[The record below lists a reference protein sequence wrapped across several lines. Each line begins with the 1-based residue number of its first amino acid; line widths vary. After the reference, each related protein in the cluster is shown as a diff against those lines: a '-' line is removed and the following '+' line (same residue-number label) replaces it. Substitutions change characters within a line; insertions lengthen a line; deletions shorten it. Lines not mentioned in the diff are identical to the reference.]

1 MILVVVQS
9 PSNAALDAEWQLT
22 ISTQLSSSKLIS
34 HTPTFPAPRWWGFC
48 YGRLWGP
55 PVSSHIGRKD
65 ERGAHGRWG
74 TRFVFGYLLFNVSP
88 TCQTT
93 IWKTV
98 VPQPS
103 HNVGISRC
111 SAHAAAL
118 HKDERLNCGWGADH
132 LSARDLGGLNL
143 SPRHDR
149 AAAGV
154 WRA

>member
-1 MILVVVQS
+1 
-9 PSNAALDAEWQLT
+9 
-22 ISTQLSSSKLIS
+22 
-34 HTPTFPAPRWWGFC
+34 
-48 YGRLWGP
+48 
-55 PVSSHIGRKD
+55 
-65 ERGAHGRWG
+65 
-74 TRFVFGYLLFNVSP
+74 VFGYLLFNVSP

-111 SAHAAAL
+111 SAHAAAAAL

-143 SPRHDR
+143 SPVMTALLQGSGELRGIESCGRIR
-149 AAAGV
+149 AGRAGSSV
-154 WRA
+154 KKQAQQACLFL